1 MGRSHGTDR
10 QPVGATLAVARIA
23 NRSHRRGTGQAR
35 SLRSVVNQLV
45 CGPASGRRAGISF
58 VILVLAG
65 CGFQLRTWELAST
78 FETARIEADHGVDL
92 DLDLARALESAG
104 VRLVDSEADVVVR
117 LSDQLDDWRSVS
129 VTQGARTAEY
139 ELAVQVGF
147 RVTDRE
153 GNELAPLR
161 VLRSERVARLDRD
174 NLVGSSD
181 ERRLLA
187 AEARDDLVGRMVRT
201 LDRLSRRSEPA
212 NADSS

>member
-1 MGRSHGTDR
+1 SGG
-10 QPVGATLAVARIA
+10 VGGV
-23 NRSHRRGTGQAR
+23 TGAIPSPR
-35 SLRSVVNQLV
+35 PDRSVVSLRV
-45 CGPASGRRAGISF
+45 CGPALGCWAGTWL
-58 VILVLAG
+58 VALVLSG

-78 FETARIEADHGVDL
+78 FETARIEADRGVDL

-117 LSDQLDDWRSVS
+117 LSDQRDDWRSVA
-129 VTQGARTAEY
+129 VTRGARTADY

-153 GNELAPLR
+153 GNELAPPR

-181 ERRLLA
+181 ERRLLD
-187 AEARDDLVGRMVRT
+187 AEARDELVGRMVRT
-201 LDRLSRRSEPA
+201 LDALSRRPDPA
-212 NADSS
+212 NADSR

>member
-1 MGRSHGTDR
+1 MTRTGRLGTW
-10 QPVGATLAVARIA
+10 L
-23 NRSHRRGTGQAR
+23 
-35 SLRSVVNQLV
+35 
-45 CGPASGRRAGISF
+45 
-58 VILVLAG
+58 VILVCAG

-92 DLDLARALESAG
+92 DLDLGRALESAG
-104 VRLVDSEADVVVR
+104 VRLVETDADVVVR
-117 LSDQLDDWRSVS
+117 LSDQRDDWRSVS

-139 ELAVQVGF
+139 ELALQVGF

-153 GNELAPLR
+153 GNDLAPRR

-187 AEARDDLVGRMVRT
+187 AEARDDLVARMVRT
-201 LDRLSRRSEPA
+201 LDALSRPTEPA
-212 NADSS
+212 HADSR